1 MKQRILALDIG
12 EKRIG
17 TAISDELGITA
28 QGLPTIEAESTTAAF
43 SEIDKLLEK
52 YDIAEIVIGLPKN
65 MDGTLGFKSQEILH
79 FSELL
84 RKRFDLLV
92 TLWDERL
99 TTKMAHQAMLE
110 NDLSRKK
117 RKRKVDMI
125 AAQLIL
131 QSYLDSPRRDD
142 AAKQEEES

>member
-1 MKQRILALDIG
+1 MRQRILALDIG

-17 TAISDELGITA
+17 AAITDELRITA
-28 QGLPTIEAESTTAAF
+28 QGLPTIEAESTIAVF
-43 SEIDKLLEK
+43 SEIRKLLEK

-65 MDGTLGFKSQEILH
+65 MDGTLGFKSQEIMH
-79 FSELL
+79 FSEML
-84 RKRFDLLV
+84 RKRVDLPV

-110 NDLSRKK
+110 NNLSRKK
-117 RKRKVDMI
+117 RKRRVDMI

-131 QSYLDSPRRDD
+131 QSYLDSPRRND
-142 AAKQEEES
+142 APKQEEES